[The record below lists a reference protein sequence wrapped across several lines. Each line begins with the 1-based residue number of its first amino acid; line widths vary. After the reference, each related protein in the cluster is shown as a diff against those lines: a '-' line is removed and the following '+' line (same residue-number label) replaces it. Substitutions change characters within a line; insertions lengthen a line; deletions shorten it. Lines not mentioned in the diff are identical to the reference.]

1 MMVDIKA
8 IYVTLAVVIAM
19 ILLCIATVKKI
30 LSVRSGFTTFLMF
43 VEEIIGAVFL
53 GYMLSLVYKAMENYE
68 VFVSRYGNI
77 KDYFTYLSIYFCSS
91 QIVILVLIYIY
102 KFIKRHTR
110 MIKKRRIIKWYGN
123 INLDKY

>member
-1 MMVDIKA
+1 MMIDIKA

-19 ILLCIATVKKI
+19 IILCIATVKKI
-30 LSVRSGFTTFLMF
+30 LSIRSGFTTFLMF

-68 VFVSRYGNI
+68 VFVSRYGDI

-91 QIVILVLIYIY
+91 QVVILVLIHIY

-123 INLDKY
+123 INLDKS